1 MLIKNKK
8 YENKQIE
15 NAIDQFKQ
23 IPDQVKH
30 DFMYKV
36 DEIKDMQS
44 QISSLQLIKEEV
56 VNQ

>member
-1 MLIKNKK
+1 MLIKNRK